1 MRASIITVML
11 LASSYGYAQ
20 AVTYG
25 AIAYS
30 RSDGVIGKSSR
41 SGDQPNAERSA
52 IHGCR
57 ENGGIVN
64 VKSSHGRAMVARVW
78 VSERMIRLLTQYLPQ
93 I

>member
-30 RSDGVIGKSSR
+30 RSDGVIGKSSG
-41 SGDQPNAERSA
+41 SGDQLNAERLA
-52 IHGCR
+52 IHECR
-57 ENGGIVN
+57 ENGGNECKIVAWERRGF
-64 VKSSHGRAMVARVW
+64 GRRN
-78 VSERMIRLLTQYLPQ
+78 E
-93 I
+93 